1 MKSIFRTIAL
11 LVSLLATVSC
21 NIDFL
26 YIQLPDTSWFY
37 ELGETQA
44 WIHFGPGD
52 RVTIVQSE
60 PSSGKCQYSN
70 GTWTASGHSVM
81 ITEDG
86 GASRK
91 FTRTFSHLK
100 NSKNKNFSRIGP
112 EDAGSLSGTVW
123 TAVRKDSL
131 LVLSFG
137 PGTRAE
143 KAVYKGISPGDGS
156 WTSREEQDYALTGSH
171 VALEGGESATFYG
184 GAMLYGDVWAVPVK
198 SRVLFIFTTFGYS
211 LEAQT
216 ESFPFTLHL
225 EPIS

>member
-1 MKSIFRTIAL
+1 MKSIFRTVAL

-21 NIDFL
+21 NIDFM

-44 WIHFGPGD
+44 WVHFGPGD

-60 PSSGKCQYSN
+60 PSSGKCQYAN

-91 FTRTFSHLK
+91 LTRTFSHLK

-123 TAVRKDSL
+123 AAVRKDSL

-137 PGTRAE
+137 PGSRAE
-143 KAVYKGISPGDGS
+143 KAVYKGISPEGGS
-156 WTSREEQDYALTGSH
+156 W
-171 VALEGGESATFYG
+171 

-198 SRVLFIFTTFGYS
+198 RRVLFLFPTFSYS

-216 ESFPFTLHL
+216 ESFPFTLNL

>member
-60 PSSGKCQYSN
+60 PSSG
-70 GTWTASGHSVM
+70 HSVM

-112 EDAGSLSGTVW
+112 VDAGSLSGTVW
-123 TAVRKDSL
+123 AAVRKDSL

-198 SRVLFIFTTFGYS
+198 SRVLFLFPTFGYS